1 VDDGAALHFVGTE
14 LVDVVASRPHAGA
27 VRVEAVGGEAV
38 ETQLPA
44 RYLGAPAAV
53 LAA

>member
-1 VDDGAALHFVGTE
+1 
-14 LVDVVASRPHAGA
+14 LVDVVASRPAAGA

-38 ETQLPA
+38 ETRLPA
-44 RYLGAPAAV
+44 RYLGAPAAA